1 MSDVASDTFSTV
13 SQYETD
19 SSNSASG
26 QFTMQQQTTL
36 PEVSTTIDI
45 EIIRVSASEG
55 TQPENAAAPSTP
67 KPDTSAL
74 EKKPESAS
82 ADQEIAP
89 KTVTFA
95 ETVKVVVLDD
105 KSLSLSDDKKPKEP
119 QEIPLKTIDGRAP
132 KEPQQPASA
141 ASTTE
146 QKQVSS
152 TQESRQTSTTT
163 SQSEVKNEV
172 MSTEQKPAS
181 SIQESNQTTTSQT
194 EIKTEI
200 SSTDQKSFESTTNA
214 QEVKQSESASEQKST
229 ESSFQQ
235 QQSQVDSSKLSE
247 PTTIG
252 SKPGISPISV
262 NMCVDESQNQ
272 NDENVDILVMQREKM
287 PEEKKP
293 GPAVDQS
300 KSEISQEPTMP
311 SITSTEVKT
320 EFLGSSENKIEISP
334 IEAKIN
340 GTTVSNTDSQF
351 APLTIDTASSTQ
363 PTDDSNLR
371 GLDAYTAF
379 AESSTS
385 LDFSA
390 FKPNAS
396 LEVAKS
402 QFSPGS
408 RTTDMPQDSY
418 GSATFVRPTGISRQ
432 FDDESESISKE
443 ETSINLA
450 ATDSGVTQ
458 PEAKI
463 GDSSVKV
470 DGSLS
475 LATDSTLTDTDS
487 SLLRGLDAYTHL
499 AGTSTSIDFSAL
511 KADTIFV
518 ESSQT
523 QSIPESVK
531 ASESTTIDASSM
543 KGIDAFTALAET
555 STSLDFSGSKQDSS
569 ADASQPVSN
578 NLINEKQED
587 SSALRG
593 IDAFTSL
600 AETSTSLDFSSLKQ
614 ESTADATTQPQ
625 GGAEPMK
632 ANELDQ
638 PSSDNLINEQKTDS
652 TQLRGIDAFT
662 SLAETSTSLDFSSLR
677 QDSASDTTQAQASK
691 DDVEIPVVHLEN
703 EGTNQ
708 TTEIEKQLEGLI
720 SNEQSKT
727 DSSLDAPKSDIS
739 ISPIEVN
746 MSSVGVTEER
756 KTEISSFE
764 SNSQNLGS
772 SIDQKLD
779 VPTNELKTDAT
790 SISTDKAPEI
800 LIGEKKPESIPE
812 IKTEIFGLSSE
823 EKKTETSVGTTQVD
837 ESSRLRSEALLSPAE
852 SGSEVSTPEE
862 KPREPWPWEKKSMF
876 TNLYDVDKFHDS
888 FSLEKKAEETKTS
901 ESKTE
906 ATPVEVK
913 SETAAEKPLD
923 SGFDSKPLDS
933 VLENK
938 SSDIPS
944 AEIKNETATD
954 KSQEIQQA
962 DQKPLDFGLE
972 LKPVDSAPET
982 KADATP
988 IEFKSEVTTD
998 KPQEIQPVD
1007 QKSLDS
1013 GVEPKPFDSTQEI
1026 KTEITSTEVK
1036 NEIFTDKPQD
1046 TISTEQKPF
1055 DSGIDAKP
1063 FDSIPETEI
1072 DITPV
1077 ETRNEVS
1084 TDKPQELPST
1094 DQKPTDSGL
1103 ESKPFGTT
1111 TTDGSIEISPIQ
1123 VSRSLLSDNSSN
1135 ILVTDLKTTFTPA
1148 DSKSSDD
1155 RPESQNDFTSLEVR
1169 RDFQRE
1175 MAVSPIERVS
1185 PIPDNL
1191 KSDVIDDYN
1200 ERRKTSIAAEAL
1212 RNARELEALIAEA
1225 NEEIIAA
1232 SPTPSSIDISQ
1243 ADSTLP
1249 KTELPKLDQEPKKS
1263 EYDLPTIDPKMP
1275 KLERNWSEDDDYEY
1289 KSKALDT
1296 SRLPSINE
1304 PSSLQLTDA
1313 KTESSAMPSTLD
1325 DEKPKIDEQSSQITD
1340 SSPLKCADDFKT
1352 QLETTSSIDFS
1363 SSKQESSIETSQ
1375 FKSELDQP
1383 KTDSAKD
1390 LPETTNSL
1398 DFSSVKQESSTEV
1411 EPIKTENDLPKIDGA
1426 QISDASSLRGIDA
1439 LTSLAETSTSLDFS
1453 SIKQE
1458 STIDV
1463 EPTKNEIDQQ
1473 KPSDSSSLRGIDAF
1487 ASLAETSTSLDFSSV
1502 KQESSIEVEPVKTE
1516 INGAPN
1522 TQDSGNNSLRGI
1534 DASTSLA
1541 ELAELSTKLD
1551 FSSIKNDTTFDALQS
1566 QFQNGDMATEIPVVH
1581 LGNEEASQ
1589 SEEIS
1594 KQLGGLLGSDQPK
1607 TDENQITSAIS
1618 STLSSANQP
1627 TQQIPDDSSSSKPN
1641 ELFAPQPS
1649 SNIMT
1654 DSGISL
1660 QDQPSSAFDMPKL
1673 EGEQSQ
1679 PKINED
1685 SSPRT
1690 DSLQQ
1695 SPIDNPAGSIVSEA
1709 ISSVDFQSSK
1719 PESQVSADTTN
1730 QVASS
1735 EIEKQPEVQSIQTS
1749 SDNVTTVTVDDKPI
1763 DSGKESGSFVTQIP
1777 VEQYGSTQTPSE
1789 TKIDEEQRKIDQ
1801 EPIKTDLPKDT
1812 TTSSLPDS
1820 TNVTAEQKV
1829 DIEVIKVPAESA
1841 KTDSSMQ
1848 PTSDTTI
1855 NLPLQPET
1863 NLSKEAGSLLD
1874 SIFATG
1880 EKKFESEQAKND
1892 RFTDDS
1898 SQMETDT
1905 SLAESVSISTEP
1917 NKLGDELAKNEP
1929 EPTKNDLFTPT
1940 VSSLT
1945 NNDES
1950 QSRLSEQKIDS
1961 ESQKIDLDFNRTD
1974 STTQP
1979 TSTFTSSEVPQSKV
1993 EEPILACELTRKPD
2007 EITTTEPPKI
2017 EPEPTKIDNLVQ
2029 SISNYISNATSRDE
2043 ENQMKD
2049 GASSLPET
2057 ASTVTEQKT
2066 ESEQPKVEQEP
2077 TKIDSIP
2084 QDSSNSISQD
2094 SLWNANLPEATVSL
2108 DFQGS
2113 KPETQVVIDSGDKS
2127 QAPSFGYAN
2136 EGGNQSKEISKQLG
2150 SLVDKE
2156 PSQDYKDSFSTA
2168 SSDANRM
2175 TDGEK
2180 PIDCTYNIEKFSK
2193 PESLEES
2200 TMVMADS
2207 GAGNQSLDIATKP
2220 TDSFSQSQ
2228 PVFEEKKPEPEP
2240 SKPAETP
2247 SSTSVEPTSSDTITW
2262 IRDLEPKQDEGQRK
2276 IEDTPIFTTVQD
2288 FQSAVVRSEP
2298 DKTPSETS
2306 NNAQF
2311 ETKVTEPE
2319 KPSSFNQFP
2328 AQPAPDDDG
2337 IVWIREPPPN
2347 EAAADSSRPD
2357 KHVHFNDSP
2366 VIHPPPSSPGA
2377 AASSGGPAVVEQK
2390 PPEFDSGSQV
2400 AGLSNGTIQSGKTSE
2415 AQKDSL
2421 PQILMSPP
2429 EEKPHDAEN
2438 IPPNSQS
2445 ILGGKST
2452 SGDDLSMA
2460 SSVPDSID
2468 LSEIERAMEKSMND
2482 TKNLLGEIGAKS
2494 NELREKN
2501 EDLARRIAEERRH
2514 LMGENQQSEI
2524 KTITDF
2530 EQLPP
2535 PPTLPT
2541 GG

>member
-26 QFTMQQQTTL
+26 QFTMQQQTAL

-55 TQPENAAAPSTP
+55 TQPENVAAPSTP

-119 QEIPLKTIDGRAP
+119 QEIPLKTIDGRTP
-132 KEPQQPASA
+132 REPQQPASA

-152 TQESRQTSTTT
+152 TQESSQTSTTT
-163 SQSEVKNEV
+163 SQSEV
-172 MSTEQKPAS
+172 
-181 SIQESNQTTTSQT
+181 
-194 EIKTEI
+194 KTEI

-214 QEVKQSESASEQKST
+214 QEVKQSEPVSEQKST

-293 GPAVDQS
+293 EPAVDQS
-300 KSEISQEPTMP
+300 KSEIFQESTMP
-311 SITSTEVKT
+311 NVTSTEVKT
-320 EFLGSSENKIEISP
+320 DFLGSSENKIEISP
-334 IEAKIN
+334 IETKIN

-351 APLTIDTASSTQ
+351 APLTIDTTSSTQ
-363 PTDDSNLR
+363 PTDDGNLR

-418 GSATFVRPTGISRQ
+418 GSATFVRPIGISRQ
-432 FDDESESISKE
+432 FDDESESTSKE

-470 DGSLS
+470 DESLS
-475 LATDSTLTDTDS
+475 LATDSTLTNTDS

-569 ADASQPVSN
+569 ADASQPVSH
-578 NLINEKQED
+578 NLINERQED

-614 ESTADATTQPQ
+614 EPTADVTAQPQ
-625 GGAEPMK
+625 SGAEPIK
-632 ANELDQ
+632 ANELEQ

-691 DDVEIPVVHLEN
+691 DDVEIPVVHLGN
-703 EGTNQ
+703 EDTNQ

-727 DSSLDAPKSDIS
+727 DSSLDALKSDIS
-739 ISPIEVN
+739 ISPIEVS

-764 SNSQNLGS
+764 PNPQNLGS
-772 SIDQKLD
+772 STDQKLD
-779 VPTNELKTDAT
+779 MPTNELKTDAT
-790 SISTDKAPEI
+790 SISTDKAPET
-800 LIGEKKPESIPE
+800 LIEEKKPEPIPE
-812 IKTEIFGLSSE
+812 IKTEVFGLSSE
-823 EKKTETSVGTTQVD
+823 EKKTETGVDTTQVD

-876 TNLYDVDKFHDS
+876 TNLYDVDKFHNS

-901 ESKTE
+901 ENKTE

-944 AEIKNETATD
+944 TEIKNETATD
-954 KSQEIQQA
+954 KSQEVQQV

-982 KADATP
+982 KTDATP

-1013 GVEPKPFDSTQEI
+1013 GVEPKPLDSTQEV

-1036 NEIFTDKPQD
+1036 NEIFADKPQD

-1055 DSGIDAKP
+1055 DSGIDTKP
-1063 FDSIPETEI
+1063 FDSIPETKI

-1077 ETRNEVS
+1077 ETRNEIS
-1084 TDKPQELPST
+1084 MEKPQDLPSA

-1103 ESKPFGTT
+1103 ESKPFGIT

-1155 RPESQNDFTSLEVR
+1155 RPESQNDFTSLGVR

-1200 ERRKTSIAAEAL
+1200 EKRKTSIAAEAL
-1212 RNARELEALIAEA
+1212 KNARELEALIAEA
-1225 NEEIIAA
+1225 NEGIIAA
-1232 SPTPSSIDISQ
+1232 SPTPSIDISQ

-1249 KTELPKLDQEPKKS
+1249 KIELPKFDQEPRKS
-1263 EYDLPTIDPKMP
+1263 EYSLPTIDPKMP

-1313 KTESSAMPSTLD
+1313 KTESSAMPSTFD
-1325 DEKPKIDEQSSQITD
+1325 DEKPKVDEQSSQITD

-1352 QLETTSSIDFS
+1352 QLETTSSLDFS

-1398 DFSSVKQESSTEV
+1398 DFSSVNQESSTGV
-1411 EPIKTENDLPKIDGA
+1411 EPIKTANDLPKIDGA
-1426 QISDASSLRGIDA
+1426 QTSDTNSLRGIDA

-1458 STIDV
+1458 SNIDV

-1473 KPSDSSSLRGIDAF
+1473 KTSDSSSLRGIDAF

-1502 KQESSIEVEPVKTE
+1502 KQESSIEAEPAKTE
-1516 INGAPN
+1516 IDGVPN
-1522 TQDSGNNSLRGI
+1522 TQDSGKDSLRGI

-1551 FSSIKNDTTFDALQS
+1551 FSSIKNDTTFGALQS
-1566 QFQNGDMATEIPVVH
+1566 QFQNGDMAAEIPVVH
-1581 LGNEEASQ
+1581 LGNEGASQ

-1607 TDENQITSAIS
+1607 ADEDQITSAIS
-1618 STLSSANQP
+1618 STLSNANQP
-1627 TQQIPDDSSSSKPN
+1627 TQQIPDDSSFNKPN

-1685 SSPRT
+1685 SSPKT

-1695 SPIDNPAGSIVSEA
+1695 SSIDNSAGNIVSEA

-1735 EIEKQPEVQSIQTS
+1735 ETEKQTEVQSIQPS

-1763 DSGKESGSFVTQIP
+1763 DSGKESGGFVTQIP
-1777 VEQYGSTQTPSE
+1777 VEQYGSTQAPSE

-1801 EPIKTDLPKDT
+1801 ETIKADLPKDT
-1812 TTSSLPDS
+1812 TTSSLPDP

-1848 PTSDTTI
+1848 PTSDTII
-1855 NLPLQPET
+1855 NLPSQPET

-1945 NNDES
+1945 DNDES
-1950 QSRLSEQKIDS
+1950 QSRISEQKIDS
-1961 ESQKIDLDFNRTD
+1961 EPQKIDLDSNRTD

-1979 TSTFTSSEVPQSKV
+1979 TSTFTSSEVPQSKA
-1993 EEPILACELTRKPD
+1993 EEPVLACELTRKPD

-2017 EPEPTKIDNLVQ
+2017 EPEPTKMDNLVQ
-2029 SISNYISNATSRDE
+2029 SISNYISNTTSRDE
-2043 ENQMKD
+2043 ENQVKD

-2057 ASTVTEQKT
+2057 TSTVTEQKT

-2084 QDSSNSISQD
+2084 QDSSNSINQD

-2108 DFQGS
+2108 DFQSS

-2127 QAPSFGYAN
+2127 QAPSFGYAD

-2150 SLVDKE
+2150 SLIDKE

-2175 TDGEK
+2175 ADGEK

-2228 PVFEEKKPEPEP
+2228 PVFEEKKPEPES

-2247 SSTSVEPTSSDTITW
+2247 SSTSVEPTSSDTVTW
-2262 IRDLEPKQDEGQRK
+2262 IRDPEPRQDEDQRK

-2298 DKTPSETS
+2298 DKTPSEAS

-2311 ETKVTEPE
+2311 ETKLTEPE

-2347 EAAADSSRPD
+2347 EAAADSSRSD

-2390 PPEFDSGSQV
+2390 PPESDSGSQV

-2415 AQKDSL
+2415 AQKESL

-2438 IPPNSQS
+2438 IPPNNQS
-2445 ILGGKST
+2445 VLGGKST
-2452 SGDDLSMA
+2452 SGDELSMA
-2460 SSVPDSID
+2460 SPVPDSID

-2501 EDLARRIAEERRH
+2501 EDLARRGNPSKH
-2514 LMGENQQSEI
+2514 SLCC
-2524 KTITDF
+2524 
-2530 EQLPP
+2530 
-2535 PPTLPT
+2535 
-2541 GG
+2541 